1 MIIWIA
7 PVLGFL
13 RSALPYALLFLRGL
27 PDLLAP
33 KPITAAPPY
42 TPPFV
47 GGQCNED
54 YWVQVVLYTNE
65 GGVVYQWTN
74 GSASGNPDGN
84 PPNSTTPISGGVKSI
99 SSALQFNGA
108 NVTIV
113 GGSSSISFFVP
124 NYGQGNKGIPTI
136 FRVRRTNGAADNCG
150 DIPNPISPPPI
161 ADDGLFNPTNPRIA
175 DNNGTLNPATIV
187 LAPALPL
194 VLVGAIA
201 AGYAAAMAAAKTATD
216 ILGGIQKLGEGF
228 EFLKD
233 LLKKLAEDLD
243 EKEKL
248 KPKNRDIVRQTYG
261 QIKGDGAIDFFPD
274 NNTKF
279 EPIQI
284 DIIIVFVPAG
294 YGKYFGSF
302 SPHRYRY
309 RELGYISFYSVNQG
323 ILETHSIQFKRTT
336 LQIPPLA
343 IGFIYHLGLD
353 EQVRGFAFG
362 TFSVE
367 KS

>member
-1 MIIWIA
+1 MIIWVA

-13 RSALPYALLFLRGL
+13 RAALPYALLFLRSL

-33 KPITAAPPY
+33 KPDSVAPPY
-42 TPPFV
+42 TPPFT
-47 GGQCNED
+47 GGQCVDGQYRVYVNIQPFGQIPSQT
-54 YWVQVVLYTNE
+54 YVTGIGKVQGLFRDIPAPDNGLVVGFLRADGTSEYKRVIIGADTPAQIAYVE
-65 GGVVYQWTN
+65 RLN
-74 GSASGNPDGN
+74 G
-84 PPNSTTPISGGVKSI
+84 T
-99 SSALQFNGA
+99 
-108 NVTIV
+108 
-113 GGSSSISFFVP
+113 
-124 NYGQGNKGIPTI
+124 
-136 FRVRRTNGAADNCG
+136 DNCG
-150 DIPNPISPPPI
+150 NLSNPNPPPSIS
-161 ADDGLFNPTNPRIA
+161 DDGLFNPTNPTIGN
-175 DNNGTLNPATIV
+175 DEGDINPAAIII
-187 LAPALPL
+187 APALPL

-233 LLKKLAEDLD
+233 LFKKLAEDLD

-284 DIIIVFVPAG
+284 DIIIVFIPTG
-294 YGKYFGSF
+294 HGKYFGSF

-309 RELGYISFYSVNQG
+309 KELGYISFYSTNQG
-323 ILETHSIQFKRTT
+323 ILETHSIQFKRST

-343 IGFIYHLGLD
+343 IGFIYHFGLD
-353 EQVRGFAFG
+353 EQIRGFAFG

-367 KS
+367 KT